1 MTIADAVREQTLQ
14 WHRIEGRRP
23 GWELRPGD
31 EVLAL
36 VTDDVVEI
44 GDQPYRREAQK
55 ERIMALV
62 EQRRGGVVATVRDL
76 SSGPAVISAGSGRYR
91 LSRQGVLPFAWE
103 VTEDLGGP
111 QILEILKLGSLVRVR
126 AGSDVDDAPDA
137 ELELLVVLSGMR
149 LLGALHPAS
158 PVAA

>member
-1 MTIADAVREQTLQ
+1 MTIADAVRGQTLQ

-44 GDQPYRREAQK
+44 GDRPYRRVAQK
-55 ERIMALV
+55 GRVMALV
-62 EQRRGGVVATVRDL
+62 EQRRGGVVATVRDMT
-76 SSGPAVISAGSGRYR
+76 SGPAVISAGSGRYR
-91 LSRQGVLPFAWE
+91 LSRQGVLPIGWE

-111 QILEILKLGSLVRVR
+111 QILEILKFGSLVRVR
-126 AGSDVDDAPDA
+126 AGSDVDEAPDA

-149 LLGALHPAS
+149 LLGALAPQ